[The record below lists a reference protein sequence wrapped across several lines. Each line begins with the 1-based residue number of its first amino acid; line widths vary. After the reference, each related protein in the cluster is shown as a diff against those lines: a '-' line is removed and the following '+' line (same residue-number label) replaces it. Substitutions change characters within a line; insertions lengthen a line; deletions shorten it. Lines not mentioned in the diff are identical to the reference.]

1 MYGFND
7 KFCFELRKIYNKN
20 VGNKNQD
27 VNPQLPSIDTP
38 LINENIIGATGKT
51 IAIKNKK

>member
-38 LINENIIGATGKT
+38 LINENIIGAAGRT